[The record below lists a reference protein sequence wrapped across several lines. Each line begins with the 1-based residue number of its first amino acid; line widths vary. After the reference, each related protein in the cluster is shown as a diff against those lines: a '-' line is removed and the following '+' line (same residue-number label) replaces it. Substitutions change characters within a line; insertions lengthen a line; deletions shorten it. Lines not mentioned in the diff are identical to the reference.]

1 MNKAIIQ
8 KAAMPLTEATD
19 IDVPFS
25 HLPIKYVYFTLLNK
39 RCYATAQGNVLRGNV
54 NWSGAA

>member
-8 KAAMPLTEATD
+8 KAAMPLTDATD

-25 HLPIKYVYFTLLNK
+25 HLPIRSHCLLYF
-39 RCYATAQGNVLRGNV
+39 AE
-54 NWSGAA
+54 